1 MKVRPV
7 GEKRKDEKK
16 WTRVRNMIFFLT
28 KLKQNY
34 PFWIVHPSRYSWVHY
49 PKEMTYK
56 VNSYI
61 GLRAL
66 IVCLNCIGAKDEFL
80 CFAS

>member
-7 GEKRKDEKK
+7 GEKRKDGKK
-16 WTRVRNMIFFLT
+16 WIRVRNYDIFSHKIET
-28 KLKQNY
+28 KLSLLDS
-34 PFWIVHPSRYSWVHY
+34 VDSWVHY